1 MLISITLPVFVYI
14 LSMDKL
20 PPDNP
25 VVALDSHRT
34 LADRVC
40 SQLKHDIIVGKLP
53 QGSKILEEDLAKV
66 YGSSRGPL
74 REAIRRLEGMRLVVR
89 TPNAGARVVTL
100 TETMMAEVYVV
111 REALE
116 GMSARLAAQQ
126 MFTDEIEALWD
137 LLDQHEHGIDDT
149 NGKVYFQREGDL
161 DFHYR
166 IALGSKNRWLIQLLS
181 SELYQLIRMC
191 RHCSSR
197 LPSRPTAALN
207 EHRQIVDAIAKRDA
221 ELAELL
227 MRRHIS
233 NAWNIVKDLLPGQA
247 HD

>member
-1 MLISITLPVFVYI
+1 MN
-14 LSMDKL
+14 KL

-25 VVALDSHRT
+25 VISLDVHRT

-40 SQLKHDIIVGKLP
+40 SQLKNDIIVGKLP

-74 REAIRRLEGMRLVVR
+74 REAIRRLEGMRLVV
-89 TPNAGARVVTL
+89 TL
-100 TETMMAEVYVV
+100 TEIMMAEVYVV
-111 REALE
+111 RESLE

-126 MFTDEIEALWD
+126 MTSEEIEALWA
-137 LLDQHEHGIDDT
+137 LLDQHEHSIDDAD
-149 NGKVYFQREGDL
+149 GKVYFQREGDL

-166 IALGSKNRWLIQLLS
+166 IAIGSKNQWLIQLLS

-197 LPSRPTAALN
+197 LPSRPTAALS

-233 NAWNIVKDLLPGQA
+233 NAWNIVKELLPGQA

>member
-1 MLISITLPVFVYI
+1 
-14 LSMDKL
+14 MDKSQ
-20 PPDNP
+20 PDNP
-25 VVALDSHRT
+25 VVTLDSHRT

-40 SQLKHDIIVGKLP
+40 SQLKNDIIVGKLP
-53 QGSKILEEDLAKV
+53 QGSKVLEEDLARA

-100 TETMMAEVYVV
+100 NQTMMAEVYVV

-126 MFTDEIEALWD
+126 MTSEEIEALWE

-149 NGKVYFQREGDL
+149 DGKVYFQREGDL

-166 IALGSKNRWLIQLLS
+166 IAVGSKNQWLVQMLG

-197 LPSRPTAALN
+197 LPSRPTTALN
-207 EHRQIVDAIAKRDA
+207 EHRQIVDAIARRDA
-221 ELAELL
+221 ELAEIL

-233 NAWNIVKDLLPGQA
+233 NAWNIVKELLPGQTN
-247 HD
+247 D

>member
-1 MLISITLPVFVYI
+1 
-14 LSMDKL
+14 MDKTL
-20 PPDNP
+20 SDDP
-25 VVALDSHRT
+25 VVTLEAHRT

-40 SQLKHDIIVGKLP
+40 SQLKNDIIVGNLP
-53 QGSKILEEDLAKV
+53 QGAKVLEEDLARV

-89 TPNAGARVVTL
+89 TPHAGARVVTL
-100 TETMMAEVYVV
+100 DQTMMAEVYVV

-126 MFTDEIEALWD
+126 MTSDEIEALWE
-137 LLDQHEHGIDDT
+137 LLDQHEHGIDDS

-161 DFHYR
+161 DFHFR
-166 IALGSKNRWLIQLLS
+166 IAVGSKNQWLVHMLS

-191 RHCSSR
+191 RHCSSQ

-207 EHRQIVDAIAKRDA
+207 EHRQIVDAIARRDA
-221 ELAELL
+221 ELAEIL

-233 NAWNIVKDLLPGQA
+233 NAWNIVKELLPGKA
-247 HD
+247 ND

>member
-1 MLISITLPVFVYI
+1 
-14 LSMDKL
+14 MDKL
-20 PPDNP
+20 PPDNL
-25 VVALDSHRT
+25 VISLDAHRT

-100 TETMMAEVYVV
+100 SETMMAEVYVV
-111 REALE
+111 RESLE

-126 MFTDEIEALWD
+126 MTTEEIEALWE
-137 LLDQHEHGIDDT
+137 LLDQHEHSIDDAD
-149 NGKVYFQREGDL
+149 GKVYFQREGDL

-166 IALGSKNRWLIQLLS
+166 IALGSKNQWLIQLLS

-197 LPSRPTAALN
+197 LPSRPTAALK

-233 NAWNIVKDLLPGQA
+233 NAWNIVKDLLPGNA

>member
-100 TETMMAEVYVV
+100 TETMMA
-111 REALE
+111 
-116 GMSARLAAQQ
+116 
-126 MFTDEIEALWD
+126 
-137 LLDQHEHGIDDT
+137 
-149 NGKVYFQREGDL
+149 
-161 DFHYR
+161 
-166 IALGSKNRWLIQLLS
+166 
-181 SELYQLIRMC
+181 
-191 RHCSSR
+191 
-197 LPSRPTAALN
+197 
-207 EHRQIVDAIAKRDA
+207 
-221 ELAELL
+221 
-227 MRRHIS
+227 
-233 NAWNIVKDLLPGQA
+233 
-247 HD
+247 

>member
-1 MLISITLPVFVYI
+1 
-14 LSMDKL
+14 MDKS

-25 VVALDSHRT
+25 VISLDTHRT

-40 SQLKHDIIVGKLP
+40 SQLTNDIIVGKLP
-53 QGSKILEEDLAKV
+53 QGSKIIEEDLAKV

-126 MFTDEIEALWD
+126 MTPEETEALWE

-149 NGKVYFQREGDL
+149 DGKVYFQREGDL

-166 IALGSKNRWLIQLLS
+166 IAVGSKNQSLIQLLS

-197 LPSRPTAALN
+197 LPSRPTAALK
-207 EHRQIVDAIAKRDA
+207 EHRQIVDAIAKHDA

-233 NAWNIVKDLLPGQA
+233 GAWNVVKELLPGQTQ
-247 HD
+247 D

>member
-1 MLISITLPVFVYI
+1 MN
-14 LSMDKL
+14 KL

-25 VVALDSHRT
+25 VISLDVHRT

-40 SQLKHDIIVGKLP
+40 SQLKNDIIVGKLP

-111 REALE
+111 RESLE

-126 MFTDEIEALWD
+126 MTSEEIEALWA
-137 LLDQHEHGIDDT
+137 LLDQHEHSIDDAD
-149 NGKVYFQREGDL
+149 GKVYFQREGDL

-166 IALGSKNRWLIQLLS
+166 IAIGSKNQWLIQLLS

-197 LPSRPTAALN
+197 LPSRPTAALS

-233 NAWNIVKDLLPGQA
+233 NAWNIVKELLPGQA

>member
-1 MLISITLPVFVYI
+1 MNKLLP
-14 LSMDKL
+14 DK
-20 PPDNP
+20 P
-25 VVALDSHRT
+25 VIALDAHPT

-40 SQLKHDIIVGKLP
+40 SQLKHDIVVGRLP

-89 TPNAGARVVTL
+89 TPHAGARVVTL
-100 TETMMAEVYVV
+100 NQTVMAEVYVV

-126 MFTDEIEALWD
+126 MANEEIEALWE

-166 IALGSKNRWLIQLLS
+166 IAVGSKNQWLIHMLS

-221 ELAELL
+221 ELAEIL

-233 NAWNIVKDLLPGQA
+233 NAWNIVMELLPGQA
-247 HD
+247 ND